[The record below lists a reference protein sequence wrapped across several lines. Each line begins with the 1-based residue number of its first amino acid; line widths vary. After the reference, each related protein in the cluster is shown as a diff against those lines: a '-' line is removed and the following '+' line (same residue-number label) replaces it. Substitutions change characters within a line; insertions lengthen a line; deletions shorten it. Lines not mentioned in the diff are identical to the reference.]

1 MQSSGLMRK
10 SKTLDLNYK
19 IIILDPEFFLITK
32 MKHNERKSKYGL
44 YIRLILHTN
53 CFDHRFDSHERIMA
67 AKWHGEKSC
76 WCQDIEDAK
85 LKVCSQIN
93 EYPPPCESAR
103 HFTISLV
110 LFV

>member
-1 MQSSGLMRK
+1 
-10 SKTLDLNYK
+10 
-19 IIILDPEFFLITK
+19 

-67 AKWHGEKSC
+67 AKWHDEKSC
-76 WCQDIEDAK
+76 WCQDIENAK

-93 EYPPPCESAR
+93 EYIHLHVKVQDTI
-103 HFTISLV
+103 HFPLYF
-110 LFV
+110 FV